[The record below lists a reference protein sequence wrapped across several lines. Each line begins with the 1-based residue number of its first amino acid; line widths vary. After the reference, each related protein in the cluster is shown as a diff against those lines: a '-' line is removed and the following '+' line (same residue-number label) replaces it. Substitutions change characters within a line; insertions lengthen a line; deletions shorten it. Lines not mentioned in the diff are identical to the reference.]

1 MTYFYSYYPKFRE
14 INIPDANLIG
24 VFGPL
29 ESPHGDREKLL
40 AEAFASPVNAPRL
53 EELAR
58 PDDRVLIVLD
68 DALEPTPTV
77 FPFYHVIKRL
87 HQAGVPDKNITVLI
101 ANATHRA
108 STNEE
113 VDRKLG
119 AEMREK
125 YAVYQSAL
133 NTRDDSFHAFGTLH
147 TVAGP
152 MSVVADRRLMDAS
165 LIIGIGGVY
174 PSRFKGFTGGG
185 SLVFPGVANAATMGE
200 VYLESAELPS
210 EQVLGH
216 AENPARSMIRN
227 LLDFLPA
234 FKFCIDLNVDR
245 TGAIISCVTGAPKS
259 VYRVSADVAARMC
272 SFTVPEPADI
282 VVIDSHPFDHNLF
295 QASHALYAAL
305 GVLKPGGEI
314 VLVSPS
320 YEALRPHSTE
330 MAKNYLADTKQEILD
345 KSRKGDLSH
354 YAASGAQLAALRE
367 VLDRTSHVTVVTTGP
382 GENDPKTLWFYRSG
396 NAQSAI
402 DAALERKGKDA
413 RVLLITHGGLAVPRV
428 TS

>member
-1 MTYFYSYYPKFRE
+1 MTYYYSYYPKFRE

-29 ESPHGDREKLL
+29 ETPHPDREKTLT
-40 AEAFASPVNAPRL
+40 AAFASPVNTAPL
-53 EELAR
+53 EDLAQA
-58 PDDRVLIVLD
+58 DDRVLIVLD

-77 FPFYHVIKRL
+77 FPFYRVIQRL
-87 HQAGVPDKNITVLI
+87 HKAGVPDENITVLI

-119 AEMREK
+119 AEMRQK

-133 NTRDDSFHAFGTLH
+133 NERDDSYHAFGTLH
-147 TVAGP
+147 TEAGP
-152 MSVVADRRLMDAS
+152 MSVVADRRLKDAS

-200 VYLESAELPS
+200 VYLEAAELAP
-210 EQVLGH
+210 EEVLGH
-216 AENPARSMIRN
+216 AENPARSIIRE

-234 FKFCIDLNVDR
+234 FKFCVDVVVDR
-245 TGAIISCVTGAPKS
+245 TGAIVSCVTGAPKS

-272 SFTVPEPADI
+272 NFTVPEKADI

-305 GVLKPGGEI
+305 SVLKAGGEI
-314 VLVSPS
+314 VLVSPL
-320 YEALRPHSTE
+320 YEPLRPHSTE
-330 MAKNYLADTKQEILD
+330 MAKNNLANTKQEILA
-345 KSRKGDLSH
+345 KSRKGDLAH
-354 YAASGAQLAALRE
+354 FPASGAQLAALRE
-367 VLDRTSHVTVVTTGP
+367 VLDRTSHVTVVTSGATS
-382 GENDPKTLWFYRSG
+382 DPKTLWFYQAS

-402 DAALERKGKDA
+402 DAAMERKGKDA
-413 RVLLITHGGLAVPRV
+413 RVLLITHGGMAVPRV